1 MQNSGNG
8 DDEPYINEFH
18 SCQDDMVGYIGL
30 IIHVGDAMVNQNE

>member
-8 DDEPYINEFH
+8 DDEPSINKFH
-18 SCQDDMVGYIGL
+18 SCQDDIVGDICL